1 MTDVRTGI
9 AVRRWHVCRPLAGR
23 EVATKLTAAQPGVR
37 VLYMSGHTDMGIIR
51 DGVLDAGI
59 DFLAKPFTSEALISA
74 VDTALAFPPG
84 KPAASEDS
92 AD

>member
-1 MTDVRTGI
+1 MYAPGSRCEHDR
-9 AVRRWHVCRPLAGR
+9 VCRPLAGR

-37 VLYMSGHTDMGIIR
+37 VLYMSGHTDMGIVR

-74 VDTALAFPPG
+74 VDTALAVPPG